1 MKNKQ
6 INPPM
11 EFIPGGK
18 RYQPQLPLRKTNQ
31 KLKIG
36 INWKLLIM
44 ILVFLIVA
52 GTIYFW
58 LGAKI

>member
-1 MKNKQ
+1 
-6 INPPM
+6 M